1 MEVQHGDHSRDKLSI
16 LGLSEADV
24 DEVVSDPTTV
34 EPSRGQTIRYVKVVN
49 GRPIRVVLAH
59 DTDPPYVVTVMIIWF
74 AGRGR

>member
-1 MEVQHGDHSRDKLSI
+1 
-16 LGLSEADV
+16 
-24 DEVVSDPTTV
+24 
-34 EPSRGQTIRYVKVVN
+34 VKVVN